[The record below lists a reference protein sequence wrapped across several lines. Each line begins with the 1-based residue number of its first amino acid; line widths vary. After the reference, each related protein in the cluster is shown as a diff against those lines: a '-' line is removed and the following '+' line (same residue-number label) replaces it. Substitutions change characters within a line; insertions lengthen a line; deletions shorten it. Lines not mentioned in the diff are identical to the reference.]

1 MSAKLNDLIKLK
13 SGLIK
18 SSTDADIVYI
28 SPLAIEADKAGSFS
42 TSSQVANLAAD
53 QDIGEPTSLLF
64 IYVMVLLNNG
74 EVSDPSILIY

>member
-1 MSAKLNDLIKLK
+1 MSAKLNDLIKFK

-18 SSTDADIVYI
+18 SSTDADIAYI
-28 SPLAIEADKAGSFS
+28 SPLAIEADKADSLS

-53 QDIGEPTSLLF
+53 QDIGELTSSLF
-64 IYVMVLLNNG
+64 TYVMVLLNSG